1 MITDNTK
8 TQSTAFTVSDAETRK
23 VMADFLEMGL
33 ADNII
38 AMFRQDETL
47 YDWTGM
53 LLNDERFMVR
63 MGMVVVFEELV
74 KTEGAGKAARSI
86 DSLRPLL
93 GGDAPAYVRGEA
105 VTILGLIGTEEA
117 MRHIRPLRNDR
128 DAQVREIVLDLLAD
142 NPEP

>member
-1 MITDNTK
+1 MSSN
-8 TQSTAFTVSDAETRK
+8 FTVSAAETRK
-23 VMADFLEMGL
+23 IIADFLEMGL

-47 YDWTGM
+47 YDWTGT

-74 KTEGAGKAARSI
+74 KTEGAAKTARAI
-86 DSLRPLL
+86 NALLPLL
-93 GGDAPAYVRGEA
+93 GEAAPAYVRGEA

-117 MRHIRPLRNDR
+117 IRLIRQLRNDP
-128 DAQVREIVLDLLAD
+128 DAQVREIVADVLTD
-142 NPEP
+142 NPKP

>member
-1 MITDNTK
+1 MSSN
-8 TQSTAFTVSDAETRK
+8 FTVSAAETRK
-23 VMADFLEMGL
+23 VIADFLEMGL

-47 YDWTGM
+47 YDWTGL

-74 KTEGAGKAARSI
+74 ETEGAAKTARAI
-86 DSLRPLL
+86 NALLPLL
-93 GGDAPAYVRGEA
+93 GGEAPAYVRGEA

-117 MRHIRPLRNDR
+117 TRHIRPLRNDP
-128 DAQVREIVLDLLAD
+128 DAQVREIVADLLAAK
-142 NPEP
+142 P